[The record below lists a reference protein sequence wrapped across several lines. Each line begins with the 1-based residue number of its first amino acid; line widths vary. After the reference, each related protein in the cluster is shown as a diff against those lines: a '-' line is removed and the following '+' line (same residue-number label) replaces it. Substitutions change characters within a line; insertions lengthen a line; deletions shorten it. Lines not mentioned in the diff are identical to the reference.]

1 MAATELALMAG
12 ADRVE
17 GTLFGNGERTGN
29 VDIVTL
35 ALNMYTHNIDPQL
48 DFSHINRIKRI
59 CESVTKMKVEPR
71 HPYAGELVF
80 TAFSGSHQ
88 DAIRK
93 GFKYMAD
100 TNSRYWEVPY
110 LPINPADIH
119 REYEPVIRINS
130 QSGKGGAAFVMQQAV
145 GYYLP
150 RNASGIRP
158 YGEGSRRR
166 IRGRTVRQPDRG
178 TVQQKYVDYR
188 GKYELGAHKVYDNHE
203 GDEDTST
210 IFEGDVKANGTEMH
224 VTGNGNGPIDAFFNA
239 LNKIGVDGFEFINYH
254 EHAISQGSNSKAI
267 SYIELKKPDGKHIFG
282 VGIHPNINTASLL
295 GIINAI
301 NRAIGQK

>member
-1 MAATELALMAG
+1 MLTSIIT
-12 ADRVE
+12 
-17 GTLFGNGERTGN
+17 GT
-29 VDIVTL
+29 I
-35 ALNMYTHNIDPQL
+35 I
-48 DFSHINRIKRI
+48 
-59 CESVTKMKVEPR
+59 TK
-71 HPYAGELVF
+71 Y
-80 TAFSGSHQ
+80 
-88 DAIRK
+88 
-93 GFKYMAD
+93 
-100 TNSRYWEVPY
+100 
-110 LPINPADIH
+110 INPADIH

-150 RNASGIRP
+150 KEMHPEFGHMVKEAADEYGDELSASQIV
-158 YGEGSRRR
+158 ELFNK
-166 IRGRTVRQPDRG
+166 
-178 TVQQKYVDYR
+178 KYVDYR

>member
-1 MAATELALMAG
+1 
-12 ADRVE
+12 
-17 GTLFGNGERTGN
+17 
-29 VDIVTL
+29 
-35 ALNMYTHNIDPQL
+35 
-48 DFSHINRIKRI
+48 
-59 CESVTKMKVEPR
+59 MKVEPR

-130 QSGKGGAAFVMQQAV
+130 QSGKGGAAFVMQQAW
-145 GYYLP
+145 GITCP
-150 RNASGIRP
+150 RKCTGIRP
-158 YGEGSRRR
+158 YGERKPPTNT
-166 IRGRTVRQPDRG
+166 GRTCPPARSWNCSTKSMWTTG
-178 TVQQKYVDYR
+178 ASMNW
-188 GKYELGAHKVYDNHE
+188 GAHKVYDNHE

-295 GIINAI
+295 GIIMPST
-301 NRAIGQK
+301 GQSGRNKKYGVLHVLCSTPYFCQRSSVNGRWKSILQIDFEQHKP